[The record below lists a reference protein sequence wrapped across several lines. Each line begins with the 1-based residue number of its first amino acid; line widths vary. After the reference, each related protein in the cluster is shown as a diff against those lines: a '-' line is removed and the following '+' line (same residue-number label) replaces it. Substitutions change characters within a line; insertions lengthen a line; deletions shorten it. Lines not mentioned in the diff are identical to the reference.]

1 MVINKN
7 WVLMKLSKNMVY
19 NVTCLARIIT
29 EVPCIIAIG
38 LVLLREGESF
48 GSIDNNESEA
58 SFVLKFET

>member
-1 MVINKN
+1 
-7 WVLMKLSKNMVY
+7 MKLSKNMVY

-38 LVLLREGESF
+38 LVLLREGECF

-58 SFVLKFET
+58 SFVLTFET